1 MKTTTWRMQIGA
13 AALASLGAWSLPAA
27 AEEAAATT
35 DTTSAHYMD
44 PARRA
49 ERMAQLAEE
58 LGITDEQRQTI
69 RGLMDSARP
78 NLEATGKQVYENLEM
93 LRVTNPDHPQ
103 YTVIVARVSQSMGE
117 LTARSVTDL
126 SQLRAQIWAV
136 LTDAQRNRLAEL
148 EAEYRERMRERWAER
163 SGELSPGS

>member
-1 MKTTTWRMQIGA
+1 MQTMKRWTRIGGVALVSLAASWLPAQAEDAATSTTTM
-13 AALASLGAWSLPAA
+13 
-27 AEEAAATT
+27 
-35 DTTSAHYMD
+35 HYMD
-44 PARRA
+44 PAKRA

-78 NLEATGKQVYENLEM
+78 NLEATAKQMYENLEM

-103 YTVIVARVSQSMGE
+103 YDVIVARVSQSTGE
-117 LTARSVTDL
+117 LAARSVTDL

-136 LTDAQRNRLAEL
+136 LTDAQRIRLAEL
-148 EAEYRERMRERWAER
+148 EAEYRERMRARWAEQ
-163 SGELSPGS
+163 SGGLSPGN

>member
-1 MKTTTWRMQIGA
+1 MQTMKRLTLTGGV
-13 AALASLGAWSLPAA
+13 ALLSLAAWSLPAQ
-27 AEEAAATT
+27 AEDSATS
-35 DTTSAHYMD
+35 TTTAHYMD

-78 NLEATGKQVYENLEM
+78 NLEATAKQMYENLEM

-103 YTVIVARVSQSMGE
+103 YDVIVARVSQSTGE
-117 LTARSVTDL
+117 LAARSVTDL
-126 SQLRAQIWAV
+126 SQLRAQIWTV
-136 LTDAQRNRLAEL
+136 LTDAQRVRLAEL
-148 EAEYRERMRERWAER
+148 EAEYRERMRARWAEQ
-163 SGELSPGS
+163 SGGLSTGN